1 MSRRNLSN
9 IPDPGVE
16 EGDEITIPSLTI
28 GRLEPAEGFS
38 SFAGYWSYVFRDQRS
53 SAFETH
59 QYKYRRVRDR
69 KRFVERR
76 SPSHLDFVAEL
87 SSREDQASN
96 EDAMILDEL
105 DGDQAN
111 NSAMFNVSLDSGE
124 SDDRK
129 KGQITGASIHTPK
142 GSSSPGQQQ
151 NIPKV
156 DLFRDA
162 KGFQF
167 HNSVMNNYAIGAS
180 DSATTS
186 KKKTTYDDIHFAT
199 PPPPKIF
206 TGRDDLVNEGV
217 EILCR
222 RGQHHLAIL
231 GPGGIGKTSLALV
244 ISNQPKVQAKF
255 PRFHFLPCD
264 ILEDQN
270 GLIQGLI
277 QVLGLKMQE
286 GKSQHDILYDYLQI
300 NHNPLLF
307 ILDNFETPWNYKD
320 ARTDVKHFIEKIADF
335 SSVTLI
341 VTMRRMEGP
350 GDIAWQILGESQ
362 IPTLSME
369 AAREAFYQVSRKIKT
384 EDNSG
389 KIDHLNEQLDCVP
402 LAIRLIAHLAKKIS
416 LENLL
421 RRWNELKTKILS
433 ESGAQPGKLT
443 NVEFSIEL
451 SVRLLDPAA
460 KDLLGAL
467 SYLPNGVP
475 NWNQT
480 LSKMLPDVPE
490 PEIKVFQL
498 LDCSLV
504 LEKSEALM
512 MLAPVR
518 EYMLGRYSIS
528 DFFCNQIEIFYV
540 GITEMISSNLNPG
553 EILELH
559 TLNLFKTFSQY
570 QGQGGQEKAALCLQ
584 TLGDKYYRVDQYSN
598 AAKFLTEARVK
609 FQNIN
614 NEYGAANCLR
624 LMGNIHRIQSQYNEA
639 IAILAEAK
647 SRFEQIHSEMRIA
660 DCLWSLGDVY
670 RMQHKYNEAT
680 AALSEARVLFQSIGN
695 QIGTANC
702 LQSQGNIYMMQSKYN
717 EAMETLLEARVLY
730 QSMGSQGGT
739 ADCLQSQG
747 NIYRMQ
753 GKYSEATETLSEAKV
768 LCQSIG
774 GQVGTAYCLWNL
786 GDIYRQ
792 QSKYNEARETLSE
805 AMIVYQSIGDQRGTA
820 ECLQVLGDTLEKQNH
835 LDEALSL
842 IHEAYAIYSTIN
854 DVHEMGRCLDKSGI
868 IYREMGQYELAKQA
882 FMDALGSYSQLQ
894 STDHYYMGWCLYEFG
909 LLFKD
914 MGEFTEARKKFQEAR
929 DLFASH
935 GELRERVEMCERALK
950 KMESLAAVAQ

>member
-1 MSRRNLSN
+1 MQYWMQCTELLCLHQSKSKPPSSHSLKSKSAHLSFSQNHDTSQKISSRADKSKQAHKCATNGEAKVFISGKLIKATRAVTRSVPTNSDTRQKFSSRANQSKRHHVNRTLSFGLRSCSSTFTRNSVTVGEISIPMSRRSGKIGGGPSHSKASQAQGGAKKIPASSERYSGTENRVIQPKRTLLRLPKQRGHPASKIPQPQKGFKGTLKSKSTQPESTQVYQPASVYQYPGSKIPIITGKSYHGNSIASEKLLSLARNLKVAIRQEIPTEQPLIKQDSTDNGNPCNELKIYGRNKITISRPRQADVSILGQAKDFSMDNSQINVVGGAQYNTQNYFGQQVKILLMRLSN
-9 IPDPGVE
+9 
-16 EGDEITIPSLTI
+16 S
-28 GRLEPAEGFS
+28 
-38 SFAGYWSYVFRDQRS
+38 
-53 SAFETH
+53 
-59 QYKYRRVRDR
+59 
-69 KRFVERR
+69 
-76 SPSHLDFVAEL
+76 
-87 SSREDQASN
+87 
-96 EDAMILDEL
+96 
-105 DGDQAN
+105 
-111 NSAMFNVSLDSGE
+111 
-124 SDDRK
+124 
-129 KGQITGASIHTPK
+129 
-142 GSSSPGQQQ
+142 
-151 NIPKV
+151 
-156 DLFRDA
+156 
-162 KGFQF
+162 
-167 HNSVMNNYAIGAS
+167 
-180 DSATTS
+180 
-186 KKKTTYDDIHFAT
+186 DIHFAT

-244 ISNQPKVQAKF
+244 ISNQPEVQAKF

-277 QVLGLKMQE
+277 QVLGLKVQE
-286 GKSQHDILYDYLQI
+286 GKGQHDILYDYLQI

-335 SSVTLI
+335 SCVTLI
-341 VTMRRMEGP
+341 VTVRGMEGP
-350 GDIAWQILGESQ
+350 GDIEWQILGESQ

-402 LAIRLIAHLAKKIS
+402 LAIRLIAQLAKKIS

-480 LSKMLPDVPE
+480 LSEMLPDVPD

-518 EYMLGRYSIS
+518 EYIAARYSIS
-528 DFFCNQIEIFYV
+528 DFLLHQIEIFYV
-540 GITEMISSNLNPG
+540 RITELISSDSKPG
-553 EILELH
+553 EDLELH

-584 TLGDKYYRVDQYSN
+584 TLGDKYYFVSQYSN

-614 NEYGAANCLR
+614 NEHEAANCLR
-624 LMGNIHRIQSQYNEA
+624 QMGNIHGAQSRYNEA

-647 SRFEQIHSEMRIA
+647 SRFEQIRSEKGIA
-660 DCLWSLGDVY
+660 HCLWSLGETY
-670 RMQHKYNEAT
+670 RMQGKYNEAT

-695 QIGTANC
+695 QGGAANC
-702 LQSQGNIYMMQSKYN
+702 LMSQGDIYCMQSK
-717 EAMETLLEARVLY
+717 L
-730 QSMGSQGGT
+730 
-739 ADCLQSQG
+739 
-747 NIYRMQ
+747 
-753 GKYSEATETLSEAKV
+753 
-768 LCQSIG
+768 
-774 GQVGTAYCLWNL
+774 
-786 GDIYRQ
+786 
-792 QSKYNEARETLSE
+792 
-805 AMIVYQSIGDQRGTA
+805 
-820 ECLQVLGDTLEKQNH
+820 
-835 LDEALSL
+835 
-842 IHEAYAIYSTIN
+842 
-854 DVHEMGRCLDKSGI
+854 
-868 IYREMGQYELAKQA
+868 
-882 FMDALGSYSQLQ
+882 
-894 STDHYYMGWCLYEFG
+894 
-909 LLFKD
+909 
-914 MGEFTEARKKFQEAR
+914 
-929 DLFASH
+929 
-935 GELRERVEMCERALK
+935 
-950 KMESLAAVAQ
+950 